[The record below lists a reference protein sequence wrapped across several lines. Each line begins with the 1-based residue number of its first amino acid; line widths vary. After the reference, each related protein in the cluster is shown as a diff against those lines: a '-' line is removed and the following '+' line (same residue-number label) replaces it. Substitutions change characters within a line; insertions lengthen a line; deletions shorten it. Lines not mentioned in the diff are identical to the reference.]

1 MTMPK
6 TSKQKWLLLPV
17 LCWFV
22 SWPFVKLDPAENL
35 TLGLRE
41 QALLTQLPFGLFYQ
55 DLPQQPLAAQALVS
69 FKDQELQDIK
79 NTILP
84 NQALDIQSLIY
95 REDGTPLFALKDGSY
110 ILASR
115 SLVYD
120 NQVLTAETLDQSFFI
135 KPGAQFYKEFPTAQ
149 AKPASVPYKPY
160 QQVRIVQKLTYPR
173 GPFGLTDKGEYVAW
187 SSLSKEDNRI
197 QRVQELLE
205 QKYQEEGL
213 GIYVKQLET
222 QQVAGVKFDQTM
234 YSASITKLPYLYYVQ
249 KQVLD
254 GTLKWTDTFFYKKET
269 EDYDGA
275 YDPAGTGSL
284 PKEPDGKNYSL
295 KELEEKAA
303 KESDNV
309 AHNILGYYGTDSS
322 NQDFHQEIR
331 QIVGQTWDVVDRE
344 VSPQMAGLLMEAIY
358 GQQGELVEMLKQTN
372 FDDQR
377 IPKDLPVPVAHKI
390 GDADDFH
397 HDAAIV
403 FAKSPYVL
411 VVFTENKEM
420 DLIARISKDIYEV
433 LK

>member
-1 MTMPK
+1 MTK
-6 TSKQKWLLLPV
+6 ISKRKWLLLPV

-22 SWPFVKLDPAENL
+22 SWPFLKLDPAENL
-35 TLGLRE
+35 TLGLKE
-41 QALLTQLPFGLFYQ
+41 HALLTQPPFGLFYQ

-69 FKDQELQDIK
+69 FKDRALKHIK
-79 NTILP
+79 DTILP

-95 REDGTPLFALKDGSY
+95 REDGTPLFLLKDKGY
-110 ILASR
+110 LLASR

-120 NQVLTAETLDQSFFI
+120 NQVLELESLDQSFFVQ
-135 KPGAQFYKEFPTAQ
+135 PGARFYKEFPTAQ
-149 AKPASVPYKPY
+149 TKPASVLYKPY
-160 QQVRIVQKLTYPR
+160 QQIRIVQKLTYPR
-173 GPFGLTDKGEYVAW
+173 GSFAVTDKREYVAW
-187 SSLSKEDNRI
+187 SSLSQKDNRI

-205 QKYQEEGL
+205 QKYQEDGL
-213 GIYVKQLET
+213 GIYVKQLDT
-222 QQVAGVKFDQTM
+222 NQVAGIKLDQAM
-234 YSASITKLPYLYYVQ
+234 YSASITKLPYLYYIQ

-254 GTLKWTDTFFYKKET
+254 GTLKWTDTFLYKKET
-269 EDYDGA
+269 EEYDGA

-322 NQDFHQEIR
+322 SKDFHQEIR

-344 VSPQMAGLLMEAIY
+344 VTPKMAGLLLEAIY
-358 GQQGELVEMLKQTN
+358 VQQGELLEMLQQTN

-377 IPKDLPVPVAHKI
+377 IPKELPVPVAHKI
-390 GDADDFH
+390 GDADAFH

-403 FAKSPYVL
+403 FAQSPYIL
-411 VVFTENKEM
+411 VVFTENKDL